1 MAIVVD
7 SSIAVCWGTPD
18 EVSSLAD
25 TALTIAGE
33 EGMQVPALFWHELAN
48 VMLVN
53 ERRGRITPEL
63 SRKAIQLVEKMLP
76 STDKIIDT
84 GAILAL
90 GRQHGLSAY
99 DAAYLELAK
108 RIGAPLATLD
118 RKLAQAA
125 EAEGVPVNP
134 TA

>member
-1 MAIVVD
+1 MNFIDTNILVYAAEPGD
-7 SSIAVCWGTPD
+7 RNRSIAAQVIDAGGI
-18 EVSSLAD
+18 VSV
-25 TALTIAGE
+25 
-33 EGMQVPALFWHELAN
+33 QVLNELAN
-48 VMLVN
+48 VLLVK

-63 SRKAIQLVEKMLP
+63 SRKPIQLVEKMLP

>member
-1 MAIVVD
+1 MAIVID

-25 TALTIAGE
+25 MALTIAGE

-84 GAILAL
+84 GFFW
-90 GRQHGLSAY
+90 Y
-99 DAAYLELAK
+99 DASNMDEEQF
-108 RIGAPLATLD
+108 IPLLYD
-118 RKLAQAA
+118 
-125 EAEGVPVNP
+125 
-134 TA
+134 

>member
-1 MAIVVD
+1 
-7 SSIAVCWGTPD
+7 
-18 EVSSLAD
+18 
-25 TALTIAGE
+25 
-33 EGMQVPALFWHELAN
+33 MQVPALFWHELAN